1 MKEDLTT
8 VELQWAYEKWCSGY
22 SQLEIAYTLHISL
35 SKLKRIFKKHKFK
48 KEKPPLIPPK
58 R

>member
-1 MKEDLTT
+1 MKEDLTAI
-8 VELQWAYEKWCSGY
+8 ELQWAYEKWCNGY
-22 SQLEIAYTLHISL
+22 SQQEIAVSLHVSL

-48 KEKPPLIPPK
+48 KKKLPLIPPK